1 MLQRQG
7 YQIVAAQNGTQAL
20 GLARNEKPDLIVLD
34 VMMPDVDGYEV
45 TRQLRKDNDT
55 ASTPIILFT
64 AKSQV
69 EDKVTGYEVGADDY
83 LTKPIHPAEL
93 VAHIKALLARG
104 KNRSVG
110 APEQSHGYTL
120 AVMACKGG
128 LGVSSTVLN
137 LALSYRLKTKQDVV
151 AAELRPG
158 EGTWGT
164 ELALQNPNGLE
175 TLLKLKP
182 AEINPTRVEKEL
194 IRMNEGVRLLLASTD
209 IPDKS
214 VLSCDDRLE
223 MVVRSMTTIS
233 PFVILDVGTPT
244 LFGLE
249 SILEFAQEVLVLVDA
264 QPATVQR
271 TKLLIDNLVARGF
284 GKSKFL
290 TVALLNRMRV
300 DVQLSISQ
308 VQESLKQNV
317 AQMIPP
323 VPELSY
329 QAALRTV
336 PLLEV
341 QPDGL
346 YAQQMSHLTDIFIQ
360 HLGK

>member
-1 MLQRQG
+1 
-7 YQIVAAQNGTQAL
+7 
-20 GLARNEKPDLIVLD
+20 
-34 VMMPDVDGYEV
+34 
-45 TRQLRKDNDT
+45 
-55 ASTPIILFT
+55 
-64 AKSQV
+64 
-69 EDKVTGYEVGADDY
+69 
-83 LTKPIHPAEL
+83 
-93 VAHIKALLARG
+93 
-104 KNRSVG
+104 
-110 APEQSHGYTL
+110 
-120 AVMACKGG
+120 
-128 LGVSSTVLN
+128 
-137 LALSYRLKTKQDVV
+137 
-151 AAELRPG
+151 
-158 EGTWGT
+158 
-164 ELALQNPNGLE
+164 
-175 TLLKLKP
+175 
-182 AEINPTRVEKEL
+182 
-194 IRMNEGVRLLLASTD
+194 
-209 IPDKS
+209 
-214 VLSCDDRLE
+214 
-223 MVVRSMTTIS
+223 
-233 PFVILDVGTPT
+233 
-244 LFGLE
+244 
-249 SILEFAQEVLVLVDA
+249 VLVDA